1 MGRRGKN
8 GTGDPTYLQRLVEK
22 KMDEGSHLQLT
33 VKKKNV
39 ENCS

>member
-1 MGRRGKN
+1 MGRWGKN